1 MYRFLLRRLTQ
12 SLIVLVG
19 LSVLMFTL
27 LVMTPGDP
35 VELLASS
42 QPDVQPEDI
51 ARLRKYYGLD
61 DPVYVRYFKW
71 VRSIMVGDLGHSR
84 TYGQPV
90 KVLIKQRL
98 ANTLQLLSGAFL
110 LAFVI
115 GIAIGIYSA
124 LHQYSTLDY
133 VATLFSFAG
142 LATPVFWQGIMFIL
156 IFAVWA
162 PWASVPFLSWL
173 KFPAGGMMTPGV
185 AEGAATVIDRLRH
198 LILPTVVLATAGM
211 ASWVRYSR
219 SSMLEVVRQDYVR
232 TARSKGLDESTVTRK
247 HAFRNALIPIITLIA
262 LAIPGILDGAVIT
275 ETIFS
280 WPGMGLLLFQ
290 AVLGHDHFVAMAVLL
305 FLALAT
311 ISANLV
317 ADMAYA
323 LVDPRIRYE

>member
-1 MYRFLLRRLTQ
+1 MYRFLARRLVQ
-12 SLIVLVG
+12 SLVVLAG

-61 DPVYVRYFKW
+61 DPIYVRYLKW
-71 VRSIMVGDLGHSR
+71 VRSILTGDLGHSR

-90 KVLIKQRL
+90 KVLVKQRL
-98 ANTLQLLSGAFL
+98 ANTMQLLTGAFV

-115 GIAIGIYSA
+115 GISIGIYSA

-133 VATLFSFAG
+133 VATLFSFVG

-162 PWASVPFLSWL
+162 PWAAVPALSWL

-185 AEGAATVIDRLRH
+185 AEGAATVIDRVRH

-219 SSMLEVVRQDYVR
+219 SSMLEVIRQDYVR
-232 TARSKGLDESTVTRK
+232 TARAKGLDDRVVTRR
-247 HAFRNALIPIITLIA
+247 HAFRNALVPIITLVA

-311 ISANLV
+311 ITANLF
-317 ADMAYA
+317 ADVAYA

>member
-61 DPVYVRYFKW
+61 DPIYVRYFKW
-71 VRSIMVGDLGHSR
+71 LRSVISGDLGHSR

-98 ANTLQLLSGAFL
+98 ANTVQLLSGAFL
-110 LAFVI
+110 IAFTI
-115 GIAIGIYSA
+115 GIVIGIYSA
-124 LHQYSTLDY
+124 LHQYSPLDY
-133 VATLFSFAG
+133 VATFFSFVG

-162 PWASVPFLSWL
+162 PWATIPFLSWL
-173 KFPAGGMMTPGV
+173 KLPAGGMMTPGV
-185 AEGAATVIDRLRH
+185 AAGTPMLLDRLQH

-219 SSMLEVVRQDYVR
+219 SSMLEVIRQDYVR
-232 TARSKGLDESTVTRK
+232 TARSKGLDEGTVTRK
-247 HAFRNALIPIITLIA
+247 HAFRNALIPIITLVA

-311 ISANLV
+311 IMANLF
-317 ADMAYA
+317 ADVAYA

>member
-1 MYRFLLRRLTQ
+1 MFRFLARRLAQ
-12 SLIVLVG
+12 SVIVLAG

-27 LVMTPGDP
+27 LVLTPGDP

-42 QPDVQPEDI
+42 LPDIQAEDI

-61 DPVYVRYFKW
+61 DPIHVRYFKW
-71 VRSIMVGDLGHSR
+71 LRSVVRGDLGHSR

-90 KVLIKQRL
+90 TTLIRQRL
-98 ANTLQLLSGAFL
+98 GNTVQLLTGAFI
-110 LAFVI
+110 LAFAI
-115 GIAIGIYSA
+115 GIFVGIYSA
-124 LHQYSTLDY
+124 LHQYSTMDY
-133 VATLFSFAG
+133 VATLFSFVG

-162 PWASVPFLSWL
+162 PWAGVPFLSWFKL
-173 KFPAGGMMTPGV
+173 PAGGMMTPGV
-185 AEGAATVIDRLRH
+185 AEGTPLLLDRLRH

-219 SSMLEVVRQDYVR
+219 SSMLEVIRQDYVR
-232 TARSKGLDESTVTRK
+232 TARSKGLDERTVTRK

-262 LAIPGILDGAVIT
+262 LAIPGILDGAVLT

-317 ADMAYA
+317 ADLAYA